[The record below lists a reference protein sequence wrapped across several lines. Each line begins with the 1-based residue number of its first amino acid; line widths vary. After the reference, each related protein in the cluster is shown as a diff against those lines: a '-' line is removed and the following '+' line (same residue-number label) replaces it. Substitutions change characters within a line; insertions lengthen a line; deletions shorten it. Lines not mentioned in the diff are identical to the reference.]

1 MASPAKA
8 VIAAVIRTTA
18 QARSNPARLVAGW
31 VPSTATKIATPR
43 ADPSW
48 RAVVSTADADASSAC
63 GAASAQANSGG
74 WMSAFATPHS
84 SMLGSTTA
92 A

>member
-1 MASPAKA
+1 M
-8 VIAAVIRTTA
+8 AAVITTTI
-18 QARSNPARLVAGW
+18 QARSNPARPVAGRA
-31 VPSTATKIATPR
+31 PSTATKTATPR

-48 RAVVSTADADASSAC
+48 RAVASTAEPDASSAR
-63 GAASAQANSGG
+63 GTALAEANSEG
-74 WMSAFATPHS
+74 WMSALATPHS